1 MENIDYLKTELEKDI
16 NQIDWKEFLRV
27 AKSCYD
33 KTLEK
38 SILGLNK
45 GVLNIIT
52 SNNAYSSGLYNYLDT
67 NKNFFTVFWCYTQ
80 PALNKL
86 IKENK
91 ISDEVIN
98 SDKYVVIIIG
108 NTAALIKKIFNLKW
122 DYLLFKISKSKEN
135 YFLTQGENKIKYNK
149 NTLVGLHREIIIN
162 KMLE

>member
-67 NKNFFTVFWCYTQ
+67 VKRVD
-80 PALNKL
+80 AL
-86 IKENK
+86 
-91 ISDEVIN
+91 
-98 SDKYVVIIIG
+98 
-108 NTAALIKKIFNLKW
+108 
-122 DYLLFKISKSKEN
+122 
-135 YFLTQGENKIKYNK
+135 
-149 NTLVGLHREIIIN
+149 
-162 KMLE
+162 